1 MRVYFCINWS
11 DCFGGKFFHFGVSL
25 LPKFILWPILNV
37 IVIVIKISLKVSKGK
52 LVSRFEFPIIF
63 TMLLDCVICE
73 MDHAVGQILHIKLF
87 ASCANIAILK
97 PITLLD
103 SINTCHQYIASN
115 VKFSFLVEKRHDILL
130 DNVSSTTAKAV
141 SFLLSNYFFDLFDTL
156 HNLYAYASICVLA
169 RLN

>member
-1 MRVYFCINWS
+1 
-11 DCFGGKFFHFGVSL
+11 
-25 LPKFILWPILNV
+25 
-37 IVIVIKISLKVSKGK
+37 
-52 LVSRFEFPIIF
+52 
-63 TMLLDCVICE
+63 MLLDCVICE

-169 RLN
+169 RLNQPSISLLRLIACLYRLFLIVFLFIRYLLAPSVVLFNKAIILFVANIFDVECHWDVFERIDLL